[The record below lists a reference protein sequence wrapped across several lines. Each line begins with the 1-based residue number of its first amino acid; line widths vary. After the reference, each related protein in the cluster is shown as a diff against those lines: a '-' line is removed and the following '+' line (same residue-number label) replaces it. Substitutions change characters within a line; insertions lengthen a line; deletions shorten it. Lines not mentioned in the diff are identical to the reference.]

1 MTQSLDISSLPL
13 ARISE
18 LAEFLDVSAAN
29 AEAIFRKL
37 ERAGDGFLPEDVDGS
52 ENNQSGNAEGVG
64 RVSRLAQTLA
74 AEVEKVYRREMDKL
88 TACASTLERW
98 RKSSPSATEA
108 GEIERLGWELT
119 QLQSKYLKVIEF
131 ASRLSSAKL

>member
-37 ERAGDGFLPEDVDGS
+37 ERAGDGFLPEDVEGS
-52 ENNQSGNAEGVG
+52 EGNQSGSAEGAG